1 MFELSHLLAGVWRRL
16 TGQGGQS
23 GRSRREEGEE

>member
-1 MFELSHLLAGVWRRL
+1 MFELSHLLARVWRRI

-23 GRSRREEGEE
+23 GRGRRKEGEA